1 MAKALII
8 GTGAVATVGAQKV
21 AQNHAVFKEL
31 IIASRTQ
38 SKVDELV
45 QRCKRFPLT
54 VIGETVDAENIPSL
68 IALIEKHRP
77 DIVMNLA
84 LPYQN
89 LPIMEACIATKTHY
103 LDTACAEVRDHAGFE
118 YGTQWVYHERFKQ
131 AGVMALLGVGFDP
144 GVTSVFAMYG
154 KKHYFDD
161 VHYLDILDANGG
173 DHGYPFATNFNPE
186 INIREITMPG
196 RYYEDGTWKSIPALS
211 QFHTYPLEEIGP
223 RDMYLMYHEE
233 LESLV
238 KFIPELKRARFYM
251 SFGEK
256 YLRHLRVLE
265 AVGMTSTTPIMY
277 EGRPIVPLQFLKAVL
292 PDPASLGP
300 RTKGKTNISVILQG
314 VKDGQP
320 KTYRVFNMMD
330 HEVAYQETGAQAIA
344 YTTGVPA
351 MIGATLIVTKQW
363 IGEGVFNVEQFN
375 PDPFMA
381 LLNQWGLPWKESFDP
396 KLID

>member
-1 MAKALII
+1 MAKVLVI
-8 GTGAVATVGAQKV
+8 GSGAVATVGTQKV
-21 AQNHAVFKEL
+21 AQNHKVFKQL
-31 IIASRTQ
+31 VIASRNQ
-38 SKVDELV
+38 DKVNHLV
-45 QRCKRFPLT
+45 QLCKKYPLE

-68 IALIEKHRP
+68 IALINQYKP

-103 LDTACAEVRDHAGFE
+103 LDTACAEVREKAGFE
-118 YGTQWVYHERFKQ
+118 YGTQWAYHQRFKE

-154 KKHYFDD
+154 KKHYFDTVD
-161 VHYLDILDANGG
+161 YLDILDANGG

-196 RYYEDGTWKSIPALS
+196 RFYEDGAWKTTPPLS
-211 QFHTYPLEEIGP
+211 EFYTYPLEAIGP
-223 RDMYLMYHEE
+223 KDMYLMYHEE

-238 KFIPELKRARFYM
+238 KFIPELKRARFFM

-265 AVGMTSTTPIMY
+265 AVGMTSVEPIIF

-292 PDPASLGP
+292 PDPSTLGP
-300 RTKGKTNISVILQG
+300 RTVGKTNIGVILQG
-314 VKDGQP
+314 HKDGKP
-320 KTYRVFNMMD
+320 KSYYVYNMCD
-330 HEVAYQETGAQAIA
+330 HQAAYKETGAQAIA

-351 MIGATLIVTKQW
+351 MIGATLIVTGQW
-363 IGEGVFNVEQFN
+363 SGKGVFNVEQFN
-375 PDPFMA
+375 PDPFMD
-381 LLNQWGLPWKESFDP
+381 LLNKWGLPWKESFNP
-396 KLID
+396 TLVK

>member
-21 AQNHAVFKEL
+21 AQNHTVFTDL
-31 IIASRTQ
+31 IIASRTM

-45 QRCKRFPLT
+45 ERCKRFPLN

-68 IALIEKHRP
+68 IALINKHRP

-118 YGTQWVYHERFKQ
+118 YSTQWVYHERFKQ

-154 KKHYFDD
+154 KKHYFDE

-196 RYYEDGTWKSIPALS
+196 RYYEAGEWKSIPALT
-211 QFHTYPLEEIGP
+211 QFHTYPLEDIGP

-265 AVGMTSTTPIMY
+265 AVGMASTAPIMY

-314 VKDGQP
+314 LKDGQL

-363 IGEGVFNVEQFN
+363 TGAGVFNVEQFN
-375 PDPFMA
+375 PDPFMD
-381 LLNQWGLPWKESFDP
+381 LLNTWGLPWKERFDP

>member
-1 MAKALII
+1 MAKVLII

-21 AQNHAVFKEL
+21 AQNHTVFSHL

-38 SKVDELV
+38 SKVDDLV
-45 QRCKRFPLT
+45 KRCQSFPLE
-54 VIGETVDAENIPSL
+54 VQGETVDAENIPAL
-68 IALIEKHRP
+68 VTLIEKHRP

-89 LPIMEACIATKTHY
+89 IPIMEACIQTKTHY

-154 KKHYFDD
+154 KKHYFDE

-196 RYYEDGTWKSIPALS
+196 RYFEHGQWKSIPALS
-211 QFHTYPLEEIGP
+211 QYHTYPLEEIGP

-265 AVGMTSTTPIMY
+265 AVGMTSTQPMMY

-300 RTKGKTNISVILQG
+300 RTKGKTNISVILRG
-314 VKDGQP
+314 RKDGQE

-330 HEVAYQETGAQAIA
+330 HEEAYKETGAQAIA

-351 MIGATLIVTKQW
+351 MIGATLMVTGQW
-363 IGEGVFNVEQFN
+363 TGAGVFNVEQFN
-375 PDPFMA
+375 PDPFME